1 MKSPFQRIDNM
12 RFREYISTKFSWFN
26 RHLTSAVFKLLLWC
40 TMIVAWSVV
49 ISIAIDM
56 PNERALR
63 ESAEELRAEYTSMS
77 NHYNML
83 SNVMDNVVKRD
94 ENVFRK
100 LFESNPYSLN
110 SDDNI
115 GLVELQESLIEK
127 DNDELLDILNNKMQ
141 IAKDNEAKLV
151 KSYDDLRYA
160 LSTSSLSV
168 DCIPAIQPVNNRQ
181 LTLLAAGK
189 KPLINPF
196 HRAMHEH
203 HGVDYLIP
211 EGTAVFATAD
221 GVVKSLSE
229 KNTTH
234 GKAITID
241 HGNGYQTSYSHL
253 LDIRVKSGQKV
264 KRGDIIA
271 LSGNSGLSFAPHL
284 HYEVIF
290 NGMRVDPV
298 HYFFLELTAEE
309 YQRIIRIALSSMQSF
324 D

>member
-1 MKSPFQRIDNM
+1 MKIIKN
-12 RFREYISTKFSWFN
+12 ILTKFRWQNN
-26 RHLTSAVFKLLLWC
+26 RILTFSVHLLLWIASV
-40 TMIVAWSVV
+40 TLFYVLLSIVV
-49 ISIAIDM
+49 DM
-56 PNERALR
+56 P
-63 ESAEELRAEYTSMS
+63 AEAELRNTNNKLNSEYNKMS
-77 NHYNML
+77 ERYGEL
-83 SNVMDNVVKRD
+83 TEVIDNVIARD

-100 LFESNPYSLN
+100 LFESNPYDLTI
-110 SDDNI
+110 DDDEERI
-115 GLVELQESLIEK
+115 ALHESLMDL
-127 DNDELLDILNNKMQ
+127 DNDELLSELNNKLQ
-141 IAKDNEAKLV
+141 SAENDKDALTR
-151 KSYDDLRYA
+151 SYEDMMYA
-160 LSTSSLSV
+160 HETTSLSI

-196 HRAMHEH
+196 HRTMREH

-221 GVVKSLSE
+221 GTVQSLSE

-253 LDIRVKSGQKV
+253 LDIRVKRGDKV

-271 LSGNSGLSFAPHL
+271 MSGNSGLSFAPHL

-290 NGMRVDPV
+290 NGTRVDPV
-298 HYFFLELTAEE
+298 HYFFLELNAEE

>member
-1 MKSPFQRIDNM
+1 MQNNRI
-12 RFREYISTKFSWFN
+12 
-26 RHLTSAVFKLLLWC
+26 LTFTVHLLLWGSMVGVC
-40 TMIVAWSVV
+40 YILLTIFV
-49 ISIAIDM
+49 DM
-56 PNERALR
+56 PAEYKLR
-63 ESAEELRAEYTSMS
+63 HSTDELRAEYTKMS
-77 NHYNML
+77 ECYDEL
-83 SNVMDNVVKRD
+83 TEVMDNVVARD

-100 LFESNPYSLN
+100 LFESNPYDLTI
-110 SDDNI
+110 DDDQERI
-115 GLVELQESLIEK
+115 ALHESLMEM
-127 DNDELLDILNNKMQ
+127 DNDELLSELTNKLQ
-141 IAKDNEAKLV
+141 NAENDKDALTR
-151 KSYDDLRYA
+151 SYEDMMYA
-160 LSTSSLSV
+160 YETTSLSI
-168 DCIPAIQPVNNRQ
+168 DYIPAIQPVNNRQ

-196 HRAMHEH
+196 HRAMREH

-221 GVVKSLSE
+221 GIVQSLSE

-253 LDIRVKSGQKV
+253 LDIRVKKGDKV

-271 LSGNSGLSFAPHL
+271 MSGNSGLSFAPHL
-284 HYEVIF
+284 HYEVIL
-290 NGMRVDPV
+290 NGTRVDPV
-298 HYFFLELTAEE
+298 HYFFLELNAEE

>member
-1 MKSPFQRIDNM
+1 MKIIKN
-12 RFREYISTKFSWFN
+12 ILTKFRWQNN
-26 RHLTSAVFKLLLWC
+26 RILTLSVHLLLW
-40 TMIVAWSVV
+40 IASVTLFYV
-49 ISIAIDM
+49 LLSIFVDM
-56 PNERALR
+56 PAESELRNTNNKLNAEYNKMSERY
-63 ESAEELRAEYTSMS
+63 EELTE
-77 NHYNML
+77 
-83 SNVMDNVVKRD
+83 VMDNVVARD

-100 LFESNPYSLN
+100 LFESNPYDLTI
-110 SDDNI
+110 DDDEERI
-115 GLVELQESLIEK
+115 ALHESLMDL
-127 DNDELLDILNNKMQ
+127 DNDELLSELNNKLQ
-141 IAKDNEAKLV
+141 SAENDKDALTR
-151 KSYDDLRYA
+151 SYEDMMYA
-160 LSTSSLSV
+160 HETTLLSI

-196 HRAMHEH
+196 HRTMREH

-221 GVVKSLSE
+221 GTVQSLSE

-253 LDIRVKSGQKV
+253 LDIRVKRGDKV

-271 LSGNSGLSFAPHL
+271 MSGNSGLSFAPHL

-290 NGMRVDPV
+290 NGTRVDPV
-298 HYFFLELTAEE
+298 HYFFLELNAEE

>member
-1 MKSPFQRIDNM
+1 MKIIKN
-12 RFREYISTKFSWFN
+12 ILTKFRWQNN
-26 RHLTSAVFKLLLWC
+26 RILTLSVHLLLW
-40 TMIVAWSVV
+40 IASVTLFYV
-49 ISIAIDM
+49 LLSIFVDM
-56 PNERALR
+56 PAESELRNTNNKLNSEYNKMSERY
-63 ESAEELRAEYTSMS
+63 EELTE
-77 NHYNML
+77 
-83 SNVMDNVVKRD
+83 VMDNVVARD

-100 LFESNPYSLN
+100 LFESNPYDLTI
-110 SDDNI
+110 DDDEERI
-115 GLVELQESLIEK
+115 ALHESLMDL
-127 DNDELLDILNNKMQ
+127 DNDELLSELNNKLQ
-141 IAKDNEAKLV
+141 SAENDKDALTR
-151 KSYDDLRYA
+151 SYEDMMYA
-160 LSTSSLSV
+160 HETTSLSI

-196 HRAMHEH
+196 HRTMREH

-221 GVVKSLSE
+221 GTVQSLSE

-253 LDIRVKSGQKV
+253 LDIRVKRGDKV

-271 LSGNSGLSFAPHL
+271 MSGNSGLSFAPHL

-290 NGMRVDPV
+290 NGTRVDPV
-298 HYFFLELTAEE
+298 HYFFLELNAEE

>member
-1 MKSPFQRIDNM
+1 M
-12 RFREYISTKFSWFN
+12 RYIRDILTKFSVNKHSVIVHSIHILIWASMVVVWYF
-26 RHLTSAVFKLLLWC
+26 LLSLF
-40 TMIVAWSVV
+40 V
-49 ISIAIDM
+49 DM
-56 PNERALR
+56 P
-63 ESAEELRAEYTSMS
+63 AEYKLRHSTDKLRSEYTAMS
-77 NHYNML
+77 ERYNEL
-83 SNVMDNVVKRD
+83 TEVLENVQRRD

-100 LFESNPYSLN
+100 LFESNPYDLTID
-110 SDDNI
+110 SDDERIALN
-115 GLVELQESLIEK
+115 ESLMEM
-127 DNDELLDILNNKMQ
+127 DNDELLSTLNDRVQSAIKENDVLTQ
-141 IAKDNEAKLV
+141 SYKDMM
-151 KSYDDLRYA
+151 YA
-160 LSTSSLSV
+160 YETTSLSI
-168 DCIPAIQPVNNRQ
+168 DCIPSIQPVNNRQ

-196 HRAMHEH
+196 HRTMREH

-211 EGTAVFATAD
+211 EGTPVFATAD
-221 GVVKSLSE
+221 GVVQSLSE
-229 KNTTH
+229 KNSSH

-253 LDIRVKSGQKV
+253 MDTRVKKGAKV

-271 LSGNSGLSFAPHL
+271 ISGNSGLSFAPHL

-298 HYFFLELTAEE
+298 HYFFMELTAEE

>member
-1 MKSPFQRIDNM
+1 
-12 RFREYISTKFSWFN
+12 
-26 RHLTSAVFKLLLWC
+26 
-40 TMIVAWSVV
+40 MIVAWSVV

>member
-1 MKSPFQRIDNM
+1 MKDRDN
-12 RFREYISTKFSWFN
+12 ISTKIPKRNN
-26 RHLTSAVFKLLLWC
+26 RLLTATINILLWVG
-40 TMIVAWSVV
+40 MVAIWYIILGFTV
-49 ISIAIDM
+49 DM
-56 PNERALR
+56 PAEYKLR
-63 ESAEELRAEYTSMS
+63 HSTDKLRAEHTSIKER
-77 NHYNML
+77 YEEL
-83 SNVMDNVVKRD
+83 TEVIENVERRD

-100 LFESNPYSLN
+100 LFESNPYDLTID
-110 SDDNI
+110 SDNERI
-115 GLVELQESLIEK
+115 ALHESLMNMN
-127 DNDELLDILNNKMQ
+127 NDELLQTLVDGVQNANIEN
-141 IAKDNEAKLV
+141 DKLTR
-151 KSYDDLRYA
+151 SYEDMMYA
-160 LSTSSLSV
+160 LETSSLSI
-168 DCIPAIQPVNNRQ
+168 DCIPSIQPVNNKQ

-196 HRAMHEH
+196 HRTMREH

-211 EGTAVFATAD
+211 EGTPVFATAD
-221 GVVKSLSE
+221 GTVQSLSE

-253 LDIRVKSGQKV
+253 LDIRVKKGAKV

-290 NGMRVDPV
+290 NSMRVDPV
-298 HYFFLELTAEE
+298 HYFFMELNAEE
-309 YQRIIRIALSSMQSF
+309 YQRMIRIALSSMQSF

>member
-1 MKSPFQRIDNM
+1 MKIIKN
-12 RFREYISTKFSWFN
+12 ILTKFRWQNN
-26 RHLTSAVFKLLLWC
+26 RIITLSVHLLLW
-40 TMIVAWSVV
+40 IASVTLFYV
-49 ISIAIDM
+49 LLSIFVDM
-56 PNERALR
+56 P
-63 ESAEELRAEYTSMS
+63 AETELRNTNNKLNSEYNKMS
-77 NHYNML
+77 ERYDEL
-83 SNVMDNVVKRD
+83 TEVIDNVVARD

-100 LFESNPYSLN
+100 LFESNPYDLTI
-110 SDDNI
+110 DDDEERI
-115 GLVELQESLIEK
+115 ALHESLMDL
-127 DNDELLDILNNKMQ
+127 DNDELLSELNNKLQ
-141 IAKDNEAKLV
+141 SAENDKDALTR
-151 KSYDDLRYA
+151 SYEDMMYA
-160 LSTSSLSV
+160 HETTSLSI

-196 HRAMHEH
+196 HRTMREH

-221 GVVKSLSE
+221 GTVQSLSE

-253 LDIRVKSGQKV
+253 LDIRVKRGDKV

-271 LSGNSGLSFAPHL
+271 MSGNSGLSFAPHL

-290 NGMRVDPV
+290 NGTRVDPV
-298 HYFFLELTAEE
+298 HYFFLELNAEE

>member
-1 MKSPFQRIDNM
+1 MKDKAN
-12 RFREYISTKFSWFN
+12 ISTKISKRNN
-26 RHLTSAVFKLLLWC
+26 RLLTIIINLLLWVG
-40 TMIVAWSVV
+40 MVV
-49 ISIAIDM
+49 IWYVILGFTVDM
-56 PNERALR
+56 PAEYKLR
-63 ESAEELRAEYTSMS
+63 HSTDKLRAEHISMTER
-77 NHYNML
+77 YEEL
-83 SNVMDNVVKRD
+83 TEVIENVERRD

-100 LFESNPYSLN
+100 LFESNPYDLTID
-110 SDDNI
+110 SDNERI
-115 GLVELQESLIEK
+115 ALHENLMEM
-127 DNDELLDILNNKMQ
+127 DNDELLLTLEERVQKANIEND
-141 IAKDNEAKLV
+141 KLV
-151 KSYDDLRYA
+151 RSYNDMMYA
-160 LSTSSLSV
+160 LETSSLSIE
-168 DCIPAIQPVNNRQ
+168 CIPSIQPVNNKQ

-196 HRAMHEH
+196 HRTMREH

-211 EGTAVFATAD
+211 EGTPVFATAD
-221 GVVKSLSE
+221 GTVQSLSE

-253 LDIRVKSGQKV
+253 LDIRVKKGAKV

-290 NGMRVDPV
+290 NSMRVDPV
-298 HYFFLELTAEE
+298 HYFFMELNAEE
-309 YQRIIRIALSSMQSF
+309 YQRMIRIALSSMQSF

>member
-1 MKSPFQRIDNM
+1 MKIIKN
-12 RFREYISTKFSWFN
+12 ILTKFRWQNN
-26 RHLTSAVFKLLLWC
+26 RILTLSVHLLLW
-40 TMIVAWSVV
+40 IASVTLFYV
-49 ISIAIDM
+49 LLSIFVDM
-56 PNERALR
+56 PAESELRNTNNKLNSEYDKMSERY
-63 ESAEELRAEYTSMS
+63 EELTE
-77 NHYNML
+77 
-83 SNVMDNVVKRD
+83 VIDNVVARD

-100 LFESNPYSLN
+100 LFESNPYDLTI
-110 SDDNI
+110 DDDEERI
-115 GLVELQESLIEK
+115 ALHESLMDL
-127 DNDELLDILNNKMQ
+127 DNDELLSELNNKLQ
-141 IAKDNEAKLV
+141 SAENDKDALTR
-151 KSYDDLRYA
+151 SYEDMMYA
-160 LSTSSLSV
+160 HETTSLSI

-196 HRAMHEH
+196 HRTMREH

-221 GVVKSLSE
+221 GTVQSLSE

-253 LDIRVKSGQKV
+253 LDIRVKRGDKV

-271 LSGNSGLSFAPHL
+271 MSGNSGLSFAPHL

-290 NGMRVDPV
+290 NGTRVDPV
-298 HYFFLELTAEE
+298 HYFFLELNAEE

>member
-1 MKSPFQRIDNM
+1 MGLKSN
-12 RFREYISTKFSWFN
+12 ISTKLSKRKYRILSVTINILVW
-26 RHLTSAVFKLLLWC
+26 LA
-40 TMIVAWSVV
+40 MIAAWYVV
-49 ISIAIDM
+49 ILFTVDM
-56 PNERALR
+56 P
-63 ESAEELRAEYTSMS
+63 AEYELRHSTDELRSEYSDMTERYAEL
-77 NHYNML
+77 NE
-83 SNVMDNVVKRD
+83 VMDNVIRRD

-100 LFESNPYSLN
+100 LFESNPYDLTI
-110 SDDNI
+110 DDDQRRI
-115 GLVELQESLIEK
+115 ELHESLINM
-127 DNDELLDILNNKMQ
+127 DNDELLTELDNRVQK
-141 IAKDNEAKLV
+141 AEADKDALTR
-151 KSYDDLRYA
+151 SYEDMMYA
-160 LSTSSLSV
+160 LETSSLSI

-196 HRAMHEH
+196 HRAMREH

-211 EGTAVFATAD
+211 EGTPVFATAD
-221 GVVKSLSE
+221 GIVQSLSE

-253 LDIRVKSGQKV
+253 LDIRVKSGQSV

-284 HYEVIF
+284 HYEVIY
-290 NGMRVDPV
+290 NSMRVDPV
-298 HYFFLELTAEE
+298 HYFFLELNAEE

>member
-1 MKSPFQRIDNM
+1 M
-12 RFREYISTKFSWFN
+12 RNIKDILIKLWEQNNRLLVFSVHLLIWVAMISVCFI
-26 RHLTSAVFKLLLWC
+26 LLLF
-40 TMIVAWSVV
+40 
-49 ISIAIDM
+49 IDM
-56 PNERALR
+56 PREHELR
-63 ESAEELRAEYTSMS
+63 HSTDELRAEYDKMTER
-77 NHYNML
+77 YEEL
-83 SNVMDNVVKRD
+83 TEVMDNVIKRD

-100 LFESNPYSLN
+100 LFESNPYDLTV
-110 SDDNI
+110 DNDQERI
-115 GLVELQESLIEK
+115 ALHESLMDM
-127 DNDELLDILNNKMQ
+127 DNDELLMELNKKTQ
-141 IAKDNEAKLV
+141 SAEKDNDALTR
-151 KSYDDLRYA
+151 SYEDMMYA
-160 LSTSSLSV
+160 YENTSLSI

-196 HRAMHEH
+196 HRAMREH

-211 EGTAVFATAD
+211 EGTAIFATAD
-221 GVVKSLSE
+221 GVVQSLSE

-253 LDIRVKSGQKV
+253 LDIRVKKGQKV

-271 LSGNSGLSFAPHL
+271 MSGNSGLSFAPHL

-290 NGMRVDPV
+290 NGTRVDPV
-298 HYFFLELTAEE
+298 HYFFLELNAEE

>member
-1 MKSPFQRIDNM
+1 MGLKSN
-12 RFREYISTKFSWFN
+12 ISTKLSK
-26 RHLTSAVFKLLLWC
+26 RKHRILSATINILVWLA
-40 TMIVAWSVV
+40 MIAAWYVV
-49 ISIAIDM
+49 ILFTVDM
-56 PNERALR
+56 P
-63 ESAEELRAEYTSMS
+63 AEYELRHSTDELRSEYSDMTERYAEL
-77 NHYNML
+77 NE
-83 SNVMDNVVKRD
+83 VMDNVIRRD

-100 LFESNPYSLN
+100 LFESNPYDLTI
-110 SDDNI
+110 DDDQRRI
-115 GLVELQESLIEK
+115 ELHESLINM
-127 DNDELLDILNNKMQ
+127 DNDELLTELDNRVQK
-141 IAKDNEAKLV
+141 AEADKDALTR
-151 KSYDDLRYA
+151 SYEDMMYA
-160 LSTSSLSV
+160 LETNSLSI

-196 HRAMHEH
+196 HRAMREH
-203 HGVDYLIP
+203 HGIDYLIP
-211 EGTAVFATAD
+211 EGTPVFATAD
-221 GVVKSLSE
+221 GTVQSLSE

-253 LDIRVKSGQKV
+253 LDIRVKSGQSV

-284 HYEVIF
+284 HYEVIY
-290 NGMRVDPV
+290 NSMRVDPV
-298 HYFFLELTAEE
+298 HYFFLELNAEE

>member
-1 MKSPFQRIDNM
+1 MKIIKN
-12 RFREYISTKFSWFN
+12 ILTKFRWQNN
-26 RHLTSAVFKLLLWC
+26 RILTFSVHLLLW
-40 TMIVAWSVV
+40 IASVTLFYV
-49 ISIAIDM
+49 LLSIFVDM
-56 PNERALR
+56 PAESELRNTNNKLNSEYNKMSERY
-63 ESAEELRAEYTSMS
+63 EELTE
-77 NHYNML
+77 
-83 SNVMDNVVKRD
+83 VIDNVVARD

-100 LFESNPYSLN
+100 LFESNPYDLTI
-110 SDDNI
+110 DDDEERI
-115 GLVELQESLIEK
+115 ALHESLMDL
-127 DNDELLDILNNKMQ
+127 DNDELLSELNNKLQ
-141 IAKDNEAKLV
+141 SAENDKDALTR
-151 KSYDDLRYA
+151 SYEDMMYA
-160 LSTSSLSV
+160 HETTSLSI

-196 HRAMHEH
+196 HRTMHEH

-221 GVVKSLSE
+221 GTVQSLSE

-253 LDIRVKSGQKV
+253 LDIRVKRGDKV

-271 LSGNSGLSFAPHL
+271 MSGNSGLSFAPHL

-290 NGMRVDPV
+290 NGTRVDPV
-298 HYFFLELTAEE
+298 HYFFLELNAEE

>member
-1 MKSPFQRIDNM
+1 M
-12 RFREYISTKFSWFN
+12 RNIKNILIKLWEQNN
-26 RHLTSAVFKLLLWC
+26 RLLVVSVHLLLWG
-40 TMIVAWSVV
+40 TMIT
-49 ISIAIDM
+49 ICFILLSIFVDM
-56 PNERALR
+56 PAEYKLR
-63 ESAEELRAEYTSMS
+63 HSTDELRTEYTKMS
-77 NHYNML
+77 KRYDEL
-83 SNVMDNVVKRD
+83 TEVMDNVVARD

-100 LFESNPYSLN
+100 LFESNPYDLTI
-110 SDDNI
+110 DDDQERI
-115 GLVELQESLIEK
+115 ALHESLMEM
-127 DNDELLDILNNKMQ
+127 DNDELLATLDDKLQNAEVQ
-141 IAKDNEAKLV
+141 KDALTQ
-151 KSYDDLRYA
+151 SYEDMMYA
-160 LSTSSLSV
+160 YETTSLSI
-168 DCIPAIQPVNNRQ
+168 DCIPAIQPVNNRK

-196 HRAMHEH
+196 HRAMREH

-221 GVVKSLSE
+221 GVVLSLSE
-229 KNTTH
+229 KNTSH

-253 LDIRVKSGQKV
+253 LDIRVKKGQKV

-271 LSGNSGLSFAPHL
+271 MSGNSGLSFAPHL

-290 NGMRVDPV
+290 NGTRVDPV
-298 HYFFLELTAEE
+298 HYFFLELNAEE

>member
-1 MKSPFQRIDNM
+1 MKIIKN
-12 RFREYISTKFSWFN
+12 ILTKFRWQNN
-26 RHLTSAVFKLLLWC
+26 RILTLSVHLLLW
-40 TMIVAWSVV
+40 IASVTLFYV
-49 ISIAIDM
+49 LLSIFVDM
-56 PNERALR
+56 PAESELRNTNNKLNAEYNKMSERY
-63 ESAEELRAEYTSMS
+63 EELTE
-77 NHYNML
+77 
-83 SNVMDNVVKRD
+83 VMDNVVARD

-100 LFESNPYSLN
+100 LFESNPYDLTI
-110 SDDNI
+110 DDDEERI
-115 GLVELQESLIEK
+115 ALHESLMDL
-127 DNDELLDILNNKMQ
+127 DNDELLSELNNKLQ
-141 IAKDNEAKLV
+141 SAENDKDALTR
-151 KSYDDLRYA
+151 SYEDMMYA
-160 LSTSSLSV
+160 HETTSLSI

-196 HRAMHEH
+196 HRTMREH

-221 GVVKSLSE
+221 GTVQSLSE

-253 LDIRVKSGQKV
+253 LDIRVKRGDKV

-271 LSGNSGLSFAPHL
+271 MSGNSGLSFAPHQ

-290 NGMRVDPV
+290 NGTRVDPV
-298 HYFFLELTAEE
+298 HYFFLELNAEE

>member
-1 MKSPFQRIDNM
+1 MKIIKN
-12 RFREYISTKFSWFN
+12 ILTKFRWQNN
-26 RHLTSAVFKLLLWC
+26 RIITLSVHLLLW
-40 TMIVAWSVV
+40 IASVTLFYV
-49 ISIAIDM
+49 LLSIFVDM
-56 PNERALR
+56 PAESELRNTNNKLNSEYNKMSERY
-63 ESAEELRAEYTSMS
+63 EELTE
-77 NHYNML
+77 
-83 SNVMDNVVKRD
+83 VMDNVVARD

-100 LFESNPYSLN
+100 LFESNPYDLTI
-110 SDDNI
+110 DDDEERI
-115 GLVELQESLIEK
+115 ALHESLMDL
-127 DNDELLDILNNKMQ
+127 DNDELLSELNNKLQ
-141 IAKDNEAKLV
+141 SAENDKDALTR
-151 KSYDDLRYA
+151 SYEDMMYA
-160 LSTSSLSV
+160 HETTSLSI

-196 HRAMHEH
+196 HRTMREH

-221 GVVKSLSE
+221 GTVQSLSE

-253 LDIRVKSGQKV
+253 LDIRVKRGDKV

-271 LSGNSGLSFAPHL
+271 MSGNSGLSFAPHL

-290 NGMRVDPV
+290 NGTRVDPV
-298 HYFFLELTAEE
+298 HYFFLELNAEE